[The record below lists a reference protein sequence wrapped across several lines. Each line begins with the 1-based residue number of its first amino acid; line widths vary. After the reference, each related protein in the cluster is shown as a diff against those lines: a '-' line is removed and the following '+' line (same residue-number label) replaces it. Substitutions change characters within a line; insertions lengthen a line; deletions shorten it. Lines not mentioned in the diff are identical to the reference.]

1 MNIAKIR
8 IKNYKSIKDSSE
20 ITVDDKIMSFIG
32 QNNAGKSAI
41 LDAIQCLFPSVKK
54 TVLRSD
60 FHKGTHDNI
69 EIIIWFNGVTDEY
82 LEEKLFEDAISKLI
96 DKAKKLEEENAGE
109 TKVEAA
115 RKKVV
120 ETREQKLSEAKE
132 TYQVIDASMCVKLVV
147 TNTDRMG
154 TKYYVDEDSVKEIKE
169 TELKRILPILK
180 VIPAI
185 RDPKNESTAGTNS
198 YLKELIAML
207 DDNMATSISISGNET
222 VSYRQ
227 LNEIIAEESAKR
239 CQSISSSI
247 TGYYNEAIGVNDFEV
262 IVSSDVNISKGTTY
276 YTKILDKST
285 NIESD
290 ILSCGTGYQSMIILS
305 ILEAYVELAQKKT
318 EYILIIEEPEVY
330 LHPSLQRKM
339 IDTLLLIS
347 MNNQVIF
354 SSHSPITVGKMERNQ
369 IKLVKR
375 EAGEATISDITIS
388 EVIQELGIRA
398 DDILVNKGI
407 IFVEGQDDK
416 AVVEGI
422 LNRIHPGANDEI
434 NVLVT
439 GNCEN
444 LKFFANA
451 ELLINNKFNIPFLI
465 IRDSD
470 GMDVEQ
476 RTSEL
481 LNDIVKV
488 GRNLSEEQIENLKK
502 SIFIT
507 SKYSVEGYFINE
519 LLLKN
524 TGIEESLLKNTIRCY
539 ECQYNHFCK
548 CAVTTADRK
557 QIANWYQPKH
567 LLENFE
573 DKFKAT
579 EDEAREKHK
588 EKYEAKWRGFDKCIS
603 CDADIES
610 FFEGRNELNKFTHEK
625 KLSKEE
631 YLVQLMENYSL
642 DELKRSELKD
652 LISVLEMMCST
663 IYRV

>member
-1 MNIAKIR
+1 MDIVKLK
-8 IKNYKSIKDSSE
+8 IKNYKSIKDSGE
-20 ITVDDKIMSFIG
+20 VMIDDRIMAFIG

-41 LDAIQCLFPSVKK
+41 LDAIQCVFPSVKK

-82 LEEKLFEDAISKLI
+82 LEEKLFADEILKLI
-96 DKAKKLEEENAGE
+96 DKAKKLQTENAE
-109 TKVEAA
+109 DNKVENAW
-115 RKKVV
+115 KKVAD
-120 ETREQKLSEAKE
+120 TRKRKLEEVKE
-132 TYQVIDASMCVKLVV
+132 TYQVVDDAMCVKLVV
-147 TNTDRMG
+147 TNADRMG
-154 TKYYVDEDSVKEIKE
+154 TKYYVDVDSVREIKE
-169 TELKRILPILK
+169 AELKKVLPILK

-198 YLKELIAML
+198 YLRELIAML
-207 DDNMATSISISGNET
+207 DDDMATNISIAGNET

-227 LNEIIAEESAKR
+227 LNEIIAKESAKR
-239 CQSISSSI
+239 CQSISNSI

-339 IDTLLLIS
+339 IDTLLMIS
-347 MNNQVIF
+347 INNQVIF

-375 EAGEATISDITIS
+375 EAGEATLSDITVS

-416 AVVEGI
+416 AVIECI
-422 LNRIHPGANDEI
+422 LNKIHPGSSDEI
-434 NVLVT
+434 NVLIT

-451 ELLINNKFNIPFLI
+451 ELLINNRFNIPFLI

-470 GMDVEQ
+470 GMNVEQ
-476 RTSEL
+476 RKTEL

-488 GRNLSEEQIENLKK
+488 GRNLSQEQIENIEK
-502 SIFIT
+502 SIFIAPR
-507 SKYSVEGYFINE
+507 YSIEGYFIND
-519 LLLKN
+519 LLLKK
-524 TGIEESLLKNTIRCY
+524 TGIDENLLRDMIKCY
-539 ECQYNHFCK
+539 ECQYNHFCAN
-548 CAVTTADRK
+548 AVTKTDRQ

-573 DKFKAT
+573 DKFKAA
-579 EDEAREKHK
+579 EDEKREKYK
-588 EKYEAKWRGFDKCIS
+588 AMYEERWKGFQKCMM
-603 CDADIES
+603 CDDNVGR

-631 YLVQLMENYSL
+631 YLVQLMEDYSI
-642 DELKRSELKD
+642 DELKTSVFRD
-652 LISVLEMMCST
+652 LISVLEKMCSI
-663 IYRV
+663 IYKI